1 MKLDLN
7 DLYFYVQVVDRN
19 GFTAA
24 AQALGVPKSR
34 LSRRIAELEKS
45 LGVRLLHRTSRRI
58 AVTDIGAEFYRHCAA
73 MITEA
78 HAAEDAVHRTL
89 AEPVGTI
96 NISAPG
102 AMGELVLGELL
113 PRFMTTYPKVRVVT
127 QITNRRVDLVDERID
142 VALRITAEELESSSL
157 VQSNLCSV
165 PWVLL
170 ASPSFLKRVGQ
181 PQGAAGLAAFD
192 ALVFG
197 VDEEPPVW
205 RLLNQAGEQHV
216 IALQARM
223 RSDNMVVL
231 KAALAGIG
239 VVALPIHVCA
249 EELAQGTLHRVLPD
263 WQPPAGQ
270 VRIVFPTR
278 RGVVPAVRAYID
290 FLKAELP
297 AAIERQ
303 YGSAIE
309 PVASGG

>member
-170 ASPSFLKRVGQ
+170 ASPSF
-181 PQGAAGLAAFD
+181 F
-192 ALVFG
+192 
-197 VDEEPPVW
+197 
-205 RLLNQAGEQHV
+205 
-216 IALQARM
+216 
-223 RSDNMVVL
+223 
-231 KAALAGIG
+231 
-239 VVALPIHVCA
+239 
-249 EELAQGTLHRVLPD
+249 
-263 WQPPAGQ
+263 
-270 VRIVFPTR
+270 
-278 RGVVPAVRAYID
+278 
-290 FLKAELP
+290 
-297 AAIERQ
+297 
-303 YGSAIE
+303 
-309 PVASGG
+309 